1 MIKNFL
7 PNYKEVIKNKKF
19 LTHFLLGIIGLLVI
33 GILIYFAIQKVGQ
46 KPIGKPPLTPQKTL
60 EDTLKDLT
68 APEKGEIEISK
79 KVLDSLTA
87 PGKGSRVSEDVLKNL
102 TPQK

>member
-19 LTHFLLGIIGLLVI
+19 LPYFVLGIIGLLVT
-33 GILIYFAIQKVGQ
+33 GILIYFAIQKEWL
-46 KPIGKPPLTPQKTL
+46 KPSEKPSAPAQKTL

-68 APEKGEIEISK
+68 APEGVGVEIPKDVLK
-79 KVLDSLTA
+79 KLSA
-87 PGKGSRVSEDVLKNL
+87 PEGKLHVSEDVLQNL
-102 TPQK
+102 TAPQ